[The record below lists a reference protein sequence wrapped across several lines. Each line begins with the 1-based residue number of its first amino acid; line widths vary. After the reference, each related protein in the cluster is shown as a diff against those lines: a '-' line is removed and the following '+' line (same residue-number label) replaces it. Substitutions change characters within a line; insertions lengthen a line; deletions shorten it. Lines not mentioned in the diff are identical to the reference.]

1 MNNLLSFF
9 KGLGVTLAI
18 YITVLVTPALVGVVL
33 TGRWSMYTDL
43 INSGD
48 YVAIMSFIALLVLLV
63 YWACESDN

>member
-1 MNNLLSFF
+1 MKNLLSFF

-18 YITVLVTPALVGVVL
+18 YITVLVTPALVGVAL

-48 YVAIMSFIALLVLLV
+48 YVAIMSFIALLVLLM
-63 YWACESDN
+63 YWAIEADN